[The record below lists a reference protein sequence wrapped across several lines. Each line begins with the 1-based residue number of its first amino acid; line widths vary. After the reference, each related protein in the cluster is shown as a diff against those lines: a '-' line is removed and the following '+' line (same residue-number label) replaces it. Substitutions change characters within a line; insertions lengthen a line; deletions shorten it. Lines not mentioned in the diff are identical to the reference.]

1 MFRYLSGYVLSFVFL
16 EMNSTCNYLMKKRC
30 FYHRLLCL
38 HNIFLLLKKALEMQ
52 LVSVFY
58 QNLSIYKGNKY
69 TLLHL
74 YVHLKQNMKV
84 KWVSPNI
91 K

>member
-16 EMNSTCNYLMKKRC
+16 EINSTCNYLMKNKC
-30 FYHRLLCL
+30 FNHRLLCL

-58 QNLSIYKGNKY
+58 QNLTVLCKGSKV

-74 YVHLKQNMKV
+74 HVNLKQNIKV
-84 KWVSPNI
+84 
-91 K
+91 